1 MGSAASFVV
10 IKKEAP
16 LSKYINIEFSQ
27 NFRLSQKRNNM
38 DYIQNT
44 RNLFLYYKQLGDQS
58 MAQLEEKELFWKY
71 AADENS
77 IATIVKHLSGNML
90 SRWTDFMT
98 ADGEKTWRNRD
109 DEFEDATLKN
119 KAEVLEAWEK
129 GWNCLFEAI
138 DPLTDEDLEHIIY
151 IRNQGHTVVEAIN
164 RQLGHYAYHVGQL
177 VLLAKL
183 QKGKAWQ
190 PLSIGKGASKD
201 YNKNKFAVEKG
212 SRHFTEEFL
221 DKEKKK

>member
-1 MGSAASFVV
+1 MNY
-10 IKKEAP
+10 IK
-16 LSKYINIEFSQ
+16 NT
-27 NFRLSQKRNNM
+27 QK
-38 DYIQNT
+38 
-44 RNLFLYYKQLGDQS
+44 LFAYYKQLGDQS
-58 MAQLEEKELFWKY
+58 IAQLEGKQLFWKY
-71 AADENS
+71 TADENS

-119 KAEVLEAWEK
+119 KAAVLEAWEK

-138 DPLTDEDLEHIIY
+138 NPLTDEDLEQIIY

-164 RQLGHYAYHVGQL
+164 RQLGHYAYHVGQI

-183 QKGKAWQ
+183 QKGKDWQ
-190 PLSIGKGASKD
+190 SLSIAKGTSKD
-201 YNKNKFAVEKG
+201 YNKNKFAQEKG
-212 SRHFTEEFL
+212 RGHFTEDVL
-221 DKEKKK
+221 DKNKEK

>member
-1 MGSAASFVV
+1 
-10 IKKEAP
+10 
-16 LSKYINIEFSQ
+16 
-27 NFRLSQKRNNM
+27 M
-38 DYIQNT
+38 DYIENT
-44 RNLFLYYKQLGDQS
+44 RNLFSYYKQLGDKS
-58 MAQLEEKELFWKY
+58 MAQLNEEQFFWKF

-109 DEFEDATLKN
+109 DEFEDASLKN
-119 KAEVLEAWEK
+119 QEAVLEAWNK
-129 GWNCLFEAI
+129 GWTCLFEAI
-138 DPLTDEDLEHIIY
+138 NPLTDQDLEHIIY

-183 QKGKAWQ
+183 QKGKDWKS
-190 PLSIGKGASKD
+190 LSIAKGASKD
-201 YNKNKFAVEKG
+201 YNKNKFAQEKG
-212 SRHFTEEFL
+212 KGHFTQEFL
-221 DKEKKK
+221 DKEK